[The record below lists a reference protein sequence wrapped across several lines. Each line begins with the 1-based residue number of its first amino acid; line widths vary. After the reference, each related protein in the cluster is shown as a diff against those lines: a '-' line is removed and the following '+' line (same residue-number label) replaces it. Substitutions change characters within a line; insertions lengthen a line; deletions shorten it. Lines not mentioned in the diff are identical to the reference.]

1 MKKLFFILYNQIHT
15 DFFPA
20 EKEDI
25 FLYIH
30 HTGKIN
36 FNNRELQL
44 NIRSKILDYA
54 CGYNFVEE
62 LKNKNYTAFFEISQ
76 NWYQAFE
83 KILENN
89 SDISEIVLNQA
100 DEDFVQKNLETLAQ
114 KLENNFDIKIIWN
127 KHKNFFLTHEEF
139 KKKFEKPPI
148 MENFYR
154 FMRKKEDILMNGNKP
169 EWDKWN
175 FDSENR
181 KFDKNHEKSW
191 NFDFDEENDRWLIK
205 AKKYYNFSEK
215 LWYPTNRKQAINLL
229 NYFVKNHLDNFW
241 KLEDAMYQN
250 DDFVHHS
257 LLSQA
262 INFWLLSVR
271 EVVKTI
277 ARQNTQMNNKEGFI
291 RQILGWRE
299 YMFHFFHFYKDEIYS
314 QNYFWFEQKLPKYF
328 WWNGLENIKENCV
341 KQSISRV
348 LKNNYWHHIE
358 RLMIIGNYS
367 LLKNFDPHEVNR
379 WYFEQYVD
387 AFEWVVTPNVIS
399 MSQYADG
406 WKLATKPYISSGNY
420 INKMSDFCKNCE
432 YNLKEKYRE
441 NACPFNFLY
450 WNFVNNQKETF
461 AKTRQSFVLKNL
473 EKIDIEKIKKRI
485 KKVKK

>member
-36 FNNRELQL
+36 FNNSELQL

-169 EWDKWN
+169 E
-175 FDSENR
+175 
-181 KFDKNHEKSW
+181 
-191 NFDFDEENDRWLIK
+191 
-205 AKKYYNFSEK
+205 
-215 LWYPTNRKQAINLL
+215 
-229 NYFVKNHLDNFW
+229 
-241 KLEDAMYQN
+241 
-250 DDFVHHS
+250 
-257 LLSQA
+257 
-262 INFWLLSVR
+262 
-271 EVVKTI
+271 
-277 ARQNTQMNNKEGFI
+277 
-291 RQILGWRE
+291 
-299 YMFHFFHFYKDEIYS
+299 
-314 QNYFWFEQKLPKYF
+314 
-328 WWNGLENIKENCV
+328 
-341 KQSISRV
+341 
-348 LKNNYWHHIE
+348 
-358 RLMIIGNYS
+358 
-367 LLKNFDPHEVNR
+367 
-379 WYFEQYVD
+379 
-387 AFEWVVTPNVIS
+387 
-399 MSQYADG
+399 
-406 WKLATKPYISSGNY
+406 
-420 INKMSDFCKNCE
+420 
-432 YNLKEKYRE
+432 
-441 NACPFNFLY
+441 
-450 WNFVNNQKETF
+450 
-461 AKTRQSFVLKNL
+461 
-473 EKIDIEKIKKRI
+473 
-485 KKVKK
+485 

>member
-1 MKKLFFILYNQIHT
+1 MGN
-15 DFFPA
+15 
-20 EKEDI
+20 
-25 FLYIH
+25 
-30 HTGKIN
+30 
-36 FNNRELQL
+36 
-44 NIRSKILDYA
+44 
-54 CGYNFVEE
+54 
-62 LKNKNYTAFFEISQ
+62 
-76 NWYQAFE
+76 
-83 KILENN
+83 
-89 SDISEIVLNQA
+89 SEIWEIVFNQA
-100 DEDFVQKNLETLAQ
+100 DENFVQKNLEKLAE
-114 KLENNFDIKIIWN
+114 KLKENFWVKISWN
-127 KHKNFFLTHEEF
+127 QHKNFFLTHQEF
-139 KKKFEKPPI
+139 RKKYDKPPI

-154 FMRKKEDILMNGNKP
+154 FMRKKENILMDGNKP

-191 NFDFDEENDRWLIK
+191 DFSFDEENDKWLIE

-215 LWYPTNRKQAINLL
+215 LWYPTSRKQAIELL
-229 NYFVKNHLDNFW
+229 NYFVKHHLNTFG

-262 INFWLLSVR
+262 INFWFLSVR
-271 EVVKTI
+271 EVVETI
-277 ARQNTQMNNKEGFI
+277 ARQDTAMNNKEWFI

-314 QNYFWFEQKLPKYF
+314 QNYFWFNTKLPKYF
-328 WWNGLENIKENCV
+328 WWNDLENMKQNCI

-358 RLMIIGNYS
+358 RLMIIGNFS
-367 LLKNFDPHEVNR
+367 LLNNFDPHELNK

-406 WKLATKPYISSGNY
+406 GKLATKPYISSGNY

-432 YNLKEKYRE
+432 YNVKEKYSE
-441 NACPFNFLY
+441 DACPFNFLY
-450 WNFVNNQKETF
+450 WNFVDNQKETF
-461 AKTRQSFVLKNL
+461 WKTRQNFVLKNL
-473 EKIDIEKIKKRI
+473 EKINLEEIKKRM